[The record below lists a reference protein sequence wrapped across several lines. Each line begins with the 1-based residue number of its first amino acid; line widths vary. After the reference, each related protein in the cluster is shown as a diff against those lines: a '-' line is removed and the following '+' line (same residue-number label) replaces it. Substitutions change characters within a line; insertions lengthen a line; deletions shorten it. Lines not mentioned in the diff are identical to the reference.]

1 MRMSTRVRTNPLS
14 LPGPRHARL
23 REAIDD
29 ALAEAGRLWTEI
41 VAWHADQRAAGGS
54 WPNRSR
60 IDAWTKGRY
69 ALHSQTVQQIAHRLL
84 GNVEAT
90 MTRRREDPSTRRW
103 LKLPH
108 RPKEDYPLHWPAQA
122 VNHNPATGRMVLPMG
137 RGRKSLVIPGVVL
150 GPGEVA
156 GAVSLSKRRGGY
168 ELSVCVSVAEAA
180 ATPPGKNQAA
190 ADPGLIHQ
198 MVATDRHGN
207 ALAVS
212 GRGIRTHKR
221 HRGKRMRQI
230 TRKQR
235 RCEKDSRRWTRLQT
249 AKNTLAAR
257 SARRVK
263 DLRHKGLRQL
273 VDWCVAH
280 GVGELFVGDPRGVAG
295 KRSGR
300 KHNRRTS
307 QWEIGD
313 DLRLLKEKA
322 GAAGIRCFT
331 GDERGTSSTCPVCG
345 TRRKV
350 SGRVWR
356 CRNAACGFEGH
367 RDVVGSVN
375 MHPLAFG
382 QKVTIPRPQDVTY
395 LQPGPVRKGRPAR
408 SISPDTGHGGGPR
421 RVASD
426 PAGPGTAT
434 PPSAGR
440 GRSDPPPGSG
450 SGTRKKPIH
459 FSG

>member
-1 MRMSTRVRTNPLS
+1 MNTRVRTLPLS

-23 REAIDD
+23 RAAIDA
-29 ALAEAGRLWTEI
+29 ALAEAGRLWTDI
-41 VAWHADQRAAGGS
+41 VGWHADQRAAGGP

-60 IDAWTKGRY
+60 MDAWTKGRY
-69 ALHSQTVQQIAHRLL
+69 ALHSQTVQQIGHRLL

-108 RPKEDYPLHWPAQA
+108 HPKDDYPLHWPAQA
-122 VNHNPATGRMVLPMG
+122 VSHNPATGRMLLPMG
-137 RGRKSLVIPGVVL
+137 RGRKSLIIPGVVL
-150 GPGEVA
+150 GPGEAA

-168 ELSVCVSVAEAA
+168 EISVCVRVAEAGA
-180 ATPPGKNQAA
+180 MPPGQNQAA
-190 ADPGLIHQ
+190 ADPGIIHQ
-198 MVATDRHGN
+198 TVTTDRHGN
-207 ALAVS
+207 GLAVS
-212 GRGIRTHKR
+212 GRGIRALKR

-230 TRKQR
+230 ARKQK
-235 RCEKDSRRWTRLQT
+235 RCVKGSRRWKRLQA

-257 SARRVK
+257 TARRVK
-263 DLRHKGLRQL
+263 DLRHKGLRAL
-273 VDWCVAH
+273 VDWCVRH
-280 GVGELFVGDPRGVAG
+280 EVGELFVGDPRGVAG

-307 QWEIGD
+307 QWEIGE

-322 GAAGIRCFT
+322 QAAGIRCFT

-345 TRRKV
+345 ARRKV
-350 SGRVWR
+350 TGRVWR
-356 CRNAACGFEGH
+356 CRDAACGFEGH

-382 QKVTIPRPQDVTY
+382 QKVTIPRRQDVTY
-395 LQPGPVRKGRPAR
+395 LHPGPVRKGRPAR
-408 SISPDTGHGGGPR
+408 SIRPDTGHGGHAR
-421 RVASD
+421 RVASRPPCPD
-426 PAGPGTAT
+426 TAT
-434 PPSAGR
+434 PLTAGR
-440 GRSDPPPGSG
+440 GRRDPQSGAG
-450 SGTRKKPIH
+450 SGTLKKPIH